1 MNYIQTYESFL
12 DVPVKLLLI
21 RINIIVSNFY

>member
-12 DVPVKLLLI
+12 DVQDLETKI
-21 RINIIVSNFY
+21 QDRIKKRGE